1 MVALTALERAADS
14 GVLPARTPLLVACS
28 GGIDSMSLVHALLEL
43 DRWPVA
49 VATVDHGLHAQ
60 SAAHA
65 AFVAESLTRLGVDV
79 EVLAADPALVRAGQG
94 PEDAARRERYRLLE
108 RCAARRGVRHL
119 LTAHTADDQAET
131 ALMRLALGAGT
142 RGMAGIP
149 ERRGVVVRPWLQVP
163 RAAVAAFAE
172 ARAVEWRE
180 DPTNDE
186 ARFLRNRV
194 RQRVGPALD
203 EVFGAGWVAAAARTA
218 GHVRSDLEAQD
229 YLLKRWREEVMR
241 TRADGVTLQLERFV
255 SAPASLR
262 ALLLRDAIEEAA
274 RCAQAP
280 AVRDLSVHIRLLDE
294 LAGSEG
300 AGRALDLP
308 GGLVAE
314 RSYGKLRIGAP
325 TSAAMPPLL
334 DVVVDGPG
342 RYAWGPWSFVVEPIV
357 GLPPPGMRAEGCVS
371 RRAAPFPWCLRR
383 ARAGERF
390 RPLNAPGSKRV
401 SRLWTDARVPRDA
414 RPDLPV
420 LESLE
425 RLVWVAALRIA
436 HAARVQAD
444 EPGWRLSFA
453 AADGRAAPWEH
464 AAE

>member
-1 MVALTALERAADS
+1 MVALSALESAAES
-14 GVLPARTPLLVACS
+14 GALPVGTPLLVACS
-28 GGIDSMSLVHALLEL
+28 GGIDSMSLVHALREL
-43 DRWPVA
+43 DRWPLA
-49 VATVDHGLHAQ
+49 VATVDHGLHPE

-65 AFVAESLTRLGVDV
+65 AFVVESLAPLGVDV
-79 EVLAADPALVRAGQG
+79 EVLVADPALVRAGQG

-108 RCAARRGVRHL
+108 RCAARRGVRHV

-149 ERRGVVVRPWLQVP
+149 PRRGVFVRPWLQVP
-163 RAAVAAFAE
+163 RVEVAAFAKS
-172 ARAVEWRE
+172 RGFDWRE

-186 ARFLRNRV
+186 DRFLRNRI
-194 RQRVGPALD
+194 RQRLGPALED
-203 EVFGAGWVAAAARTA
+203 VFGASWVDAAARTA
-218 GHVRSDLEAQD
+218 RHVRSDLEAQD
-229 YLLKRWREEVMR
+229 YLLERWREEVMR
-241 TRADGVTLQLERFV
+241 TRTDGVMLQLERFV
-255 SAPASLR
+255 SAPAPLR
-262 ALLLRDAIEEAA
+262 ALLLRDAIDEAA
-274 RCAQAP
+274 RRAQAP
-280 AVRDLSVHIRLLDE
+280 AVRDLSVHIQLLDD
-294 LAGSEG
+294 LATSEG
-300 AGRALDLP
+300 AGRTLDLP

-314 RSYGKLRIGAP
+314 RLYGKLRIGAP
-325 TSAAMPPLL
+325 AAKPAPQLL

-342 RYAWGPWSFVVEPIV
+342 RYNWGPWSFVVEPIV

-390 RPLNAPGSKRV
+390 RPLGAPGSKRV
-401 SRLWTDARVPRDA
+401 SRLWTDARVPRGA

-420 LESLE
+420 VESLE

-444 EPGWRLSFA
+444 EPGWRLTFV

-464 AAE
+464 AAD